1 MPRQKA
7 QPKRAKPQLTVSEL
21 ASMGGRAAAKA
32 RSPEERTRIARLA
45 VNERWRRYRALLKAV
60 VNAPGGTPAKP
71 GTT

>member
-1 MPRQKA
+1 MKTAR
-7 QPKRAKPQLTVSEL
+7 RKPPTRSMTVSEL